1 MAKDLIVGVV
11 DRYGWDQI
19 KYWANSIKKSGFTGH
34 KALLV
39 YNMDAD
45 TVKKMTD
52 EGFMII
58 GCNQFDEKEG
68 FTHDNSRGSVMVDR
82 FFHLYSLIEMLETP
96 MEVERVIMTD
106 VRDVVF
112 QSNPT
117 EWLDT
122 YFLPNNKI
130 LVGSENMTYASEPW
144 GRNNLKQVFGDYF
157 YEQNK
162 AKEIFCAGVIA
173 GTRMALK
180 DLALNIWLICRG
192 LNPHVP
198 GGGGPDQ
205 AALNVALGLE
215 PYKYDTLF
223 TNPTKG
229 WVVHAGT
236 SLPAI
241 KAGSGGIGEEYL
253 KNPNMSLPFVKD
265 INYTFVNGEVYAN
278 DSKVTVVHQ
287 WDRVPEWRV
296 TFEEKYG

>member
-11 DRYGWDQI
+11 DRYNWDQI

-39 YNMDAD
+39 YNMDAP
-45 TVKKMTD
+45 TVKKLTD

-58 GCNQFDEKEG
+58 GCNQFDENTG

-82 FFHLYSLIEMLETP
+82 FFHLYSLLEMLEHP
-96 MEVERVIMTD
+96 MDVDRVVMTD

-117 EWLDT
+117 EWLDS
-122 YFLPNNKI
+122 YFLNNTQL
-130 LVGSENMTYASEPW
+130 LVGSENMTYGSEPW
-144 GRNNLKQVFGDYF
+144 GRNNLKHAFGEYF
-157 YEQNK
+157 LENAK
-162 AKEIFCAGVIA
+162 AKEIYCAGVIA

-180 DLALNIWLICRG
+180 DFALNLWLICRG
-192 LNPHVP
+192 LNPQVP

-205 AALNVALGLE
+205 AAMNIALGME
-215 PYKYDTLF
+215 AYKYNTKF
-223 TNPTKG
+223 SNPTEG

-241 KAGSGGIGEEYL
+241 QAGSGGIGEEYQR
-253 KNPNMSLPFVKD
+253 NPNMPLPFVRNID
-265 INYTFVNGEVYAN
+265 YTFTNGEVFAN
-278 DSKVTVVHQ
+278 GSKVTVVHQ